1 MTTRDRSIRL
11 RLILESYR
19 GRLLGQISE
28 TRRRARG
35 EPGRPQA
42 SDVFDIG
49 LCTARGMKKEAIQRI
64 DQARRC
70 LDAGEYGFC
79 SRCGQEIND
88 QRLLTLPFAVRC
100 RDCAQ
105 PAEVIRPHRARHYSE
120 RVDEASA

>member
-1 MTTRDRSIRL
+1 L

-19 GRLLGQISE
+19 GRLLGEISD

-35 EPGRPQA
+35 EPRHPQA

-49 LCTARGMKKEAIQRI
+49 LCSARGMKKEAIQRI
-64 DQARRC
+64 DQALRR

-88 QRLLTLPFAVRC
+88 RRLLTLPFAVRC
-100 RDCAQ
+100 RDCEQ
-105 PAEVIRPHRARHYSE
+105 FAEVARQHGARRHGE